1 VCRYRATNC
10 VLVAFNGQN
19 HNLNCRR
26 VNNEQLISGCKQG
39 KRNAQ
44 RALYD
49 RYADRMFRLCF
60 RYIKNEFDTEDV
72 LIKGFMK
79 VYTHIDRFEYR
90 GEGSFDGW
98 IKRIMINESL
108 MYLRKNN
115 NFNLVQSSE
124 ANSVEVEANAESQLA
139 AEDIYALVLK
149 LPAGYRTVFNL
160 YAIEG
165 YSHKEIGEMLGIS
178 ENTSKSQLSKSRT
191 ALKNLL
197 AQNGIKN
204 ER

>member
-1 VCRYRATNC
+1 
-10 VLVAFNGQN
+10 
-19 HNLNCRR
+19 